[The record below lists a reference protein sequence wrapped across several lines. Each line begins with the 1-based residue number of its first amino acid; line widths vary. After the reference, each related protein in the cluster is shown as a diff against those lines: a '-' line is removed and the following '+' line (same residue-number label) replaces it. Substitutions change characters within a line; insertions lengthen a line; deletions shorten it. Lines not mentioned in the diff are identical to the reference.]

1 MTASAENNSA
11 ADGIWWR
18 FPDRPG
24 AIEELD
30 SAECRRLLASTNVGR
45 LGYTGEKG
53 PRITPVNFVLEADAI
68 TIRTGQHSEVARFAL
83 GRTVAFEVDQ
93 IDEFLHSGWSVL
105 VVGRL
110 LEMTF
115 SEVQQLATDRTPQPW
130 PQGKQ
135 TLVCQIEISHV
146 SGRRVHP
153 G

>member
-1 MTASAENNSA
+1 MTAPPEDHGTTSGTWWTV
-11 ADGIWWR
+11 ADR
-18 FPDRPG
+18 RG

-30 SAECRRLLASTNVGR
+30 PAECRRLLGSTSIGR

-130 PQGKQ
+130 PQGQQ

-146 SGRRVHP
+146 SGRKVHP